1 MFVRSRWNTDPNYAP
16 QFPQEKRQAS
26 IAVTSPSA
34 TLLDRL
40 VQRLSGPRAIHQQP
54 LPFLASAQVV
64 SSEQL
69 SNSQLS
75 HVNGQ
80 PSCAAI
86 FVELYLLLHRRS
98 GSYAIQS
105 QPLPFFPSV
114 QVVSWQS
121 GVGSDT
127 GEDVGEVVGAGTRLV
142 LGLAVGLP
150 VGEDVGLAVGLPV
163 GEDVGLAVGLPV
175 GEEVGTVD
183 GTAVGVVVGT
193 LVGRD
198 VGLAVGFPVGEDV
211 GRELGTPTDVEG
223 ELDGSSEVVGGEL
236 DGSSE
241 GEHVLQRV
249 SSQPLPHVTT

>member
-1 MFVRSRWNTDPNYAP
+1 MLISPLLVVLMFVRSRWNTDPNYAP
-16 QFPQEKRQAS
+16 QFPQEKRQAP
-26 IAVTSPSA
+26 IAGTPPSA

-40 VQRLSGPRAIHQQP
+40 VQRLSGSRAIHQQP

-114 QVVSWQS
+114 QVVSLQS
-121 GVGSDT
+121 GVS
-127 GEDVGEVVGAGTRLV
+127 EVVGAGTGLV
-142 LGLAVGLP
+142 LGVGVGLAVGGDVGFVVGFA
-150 VGEDVGLAVGLPV
+150 VGEDVGL
-163 GEDVGLAVGLPV
+163 DVGSIGLS
-175 GEEVGTVD
+175 VGTV
-183 GTAVGVVVGT
+183 
-193 LVGRD
+193 
-198 VGLAVGFPVGEDV
+198 
-211 GRELGTPTDVEG
+211 
-223 ELDGSSEVVGGEL
+223 
-236 DGSSE
+236 
-241 GEHVLQRV
+241 Q
-249 SSQPLPHVTT
+249 